1 VRADAN
7 DQEALNKAKAQAKN
21 ELIQKLGMGLEDIE
35 KKKLPPL
42 ADGMEKLLAYLKE
55 RDEAENKWRDIL
67 LDGIQKHTF
76 DGLDGKD
83 GNPGPAGPRGE
94 RGPQGNPGPAGSTGK
109 QGDRG
114 PQGNP
119 GPAGPRGERGPQG

>member
-1 VRADAN
+1 MLTFGGASAVRADAN

-83 GNPGPAGPRGE
+83 G
-94 RGPQGNPGPAGSTGK
+94 
-109 QGDRG
+109 
-114 PQGNP
+114 
-119 GPAGPRGERGPQG
+119 